1 MNTREQYLAKRVE
14 VLEASLRLAYEE
26 MFVAERIIE
35 HVESVANAF
44 AFDLYSDID
53 PYSERGA
60 YQTVEYAIWSWSE
73 AQEKARADSD
83 KARGIQRNPDGTIAF
98 IDPEKFSERK
108 P

>member
-1 MNTREQYLAKRVE
+1 MNSREQYLAKRVE
-14 VLEASLRLAYEE
+14 ALEAALRLAYEQ

-60 YQTVEYAIWSWSE
+60 YQTVEHAIASWDE
-73 AQEKARADSD
+73 AQERARA
-83 KARGIQRNPDGTIAF
+83 
-98 IDPEKFSERK
+98 K